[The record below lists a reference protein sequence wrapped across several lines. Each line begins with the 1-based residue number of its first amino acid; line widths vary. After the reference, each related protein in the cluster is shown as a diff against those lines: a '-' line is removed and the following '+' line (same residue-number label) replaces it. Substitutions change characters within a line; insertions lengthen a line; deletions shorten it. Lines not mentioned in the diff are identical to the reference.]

1 MGLEEFLIQMHN
13 ISVVIAILFNIIAF
27 IIGIGPDN
35 RGYFYVRHNVYL
47 CQITKVFCLTEK
59 MEKKKNI

>member
-13 ISVVIAILFNIIAF
+13 ISVVIAILFNIIAL

-35 RGYFYVRHNVYL
+35 RGYLDVRHNVYL
-47 CQITKVFCLTEK
+47 CQITKVFF
-59 MEKKKNI
+59 

>member
-35 RGYFYVRHNVYL
+35 RGYLDVRQCLSMPDY
-47 CQITKVFCLTEK
+47 KSVFLTENI
-59 MEKKKNI
+59 EK